1 GLYTWWTF
9 ISERSSERGQCFLNQ
24 CVIQDNEVLQIRHLT
39 NIIPFSFKL
48 GIPDVLLSGILTFG
62 AITERSGQVLLY
74 A

>member
-1 GLYTWWTF
+1 
-9 ISERSSERGQCFLNQ
+9 LNQ